1 MRSPVSFNA
10 PVEGS
15 RSSTS
20 MKLSS
25 RHATSIYLPLGVMMK
40 LRGCL
45 PVLRYFVLVSVPSS
59 AMANTEMPSFWRRC
73 DV

>member
-45 PVLRYFVLVSVPSS
+45 PVLR
-59 AMANTEMPSFWRRC
+59 
-73 DV
+73 